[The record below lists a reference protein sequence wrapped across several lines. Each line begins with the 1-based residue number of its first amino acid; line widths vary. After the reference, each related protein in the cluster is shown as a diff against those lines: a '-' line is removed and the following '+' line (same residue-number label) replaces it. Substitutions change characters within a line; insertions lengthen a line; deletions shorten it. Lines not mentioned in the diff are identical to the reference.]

1 MKNIVFLSED
11 FGKALQSLGDLDV
24 PVTTAYKIAK
34 NADALG
40 QANKTFDE
48 LRKKLILKYCIKWEA
63 DAETKD
69 GEPSAYKAGDPQV
82 VDNNYSFTKENA
94 DAFGKEMNDLLNID
108 FTVPYKLSQKEF
120 GEKAQLK
127 TRYLLLLAD
136 MLSDL
141 DLTKVEEPKKEAANG

>member
-48 LRKKLILKYCIKWEA
+48 LRKKLILKYCDKWEEEEV
-63 DAETKD
+63 DKHQK
-69 GEPSAYKAGDPQV
+69 GEAKV

-141 DLTKVEEPKKEAANG
+141 DLTKVEEPKKEVANG